1 MRSVAI
7 VGGSLAGLRAAETLR
22 SDGFSGTIH
31 FIGEETRLPYD
42 RPPLSKEVLGD
53 KMEVANAG
61 LISQEAFDA
70 LRLELHLGKRAV
82 GLDAERKA
90 VLLES
95 EGEAGGG
102 GASKAAGK
110 TAETAGAAA
119 SEGAAASAE
128 ITADGIVI
136 ATGSRPRKMPGTEG
150 IGGVYTLRTLEDC
163 LALKAEFATEPK
175 VAVIGAGFIGAE
187 VAATARGLGLDVTVI
202 EMLATPLA
210 RVLGDTLGQVM
221 ADLHR
226 DNGVDLRLGV
236 GVEEVVAGEG
246 GRVSSVELSDGM
258 SIAADVVVVGIGV
271 IPNTEWLEGSG
282 LEIDNGV
289 VCDETLLA
297 APGITAAGDVA
308 RWPNRRFGETMR
320 VEHWD
325 NAIEQGIAA
334 ARRLLAGG
342 WEQASSSET
351 GSKEAGSGKSDSS
364 KSGEAVPFTPVP
376 WFWSDQ
382 YDRKIQ
388 LAGRSSPDGKVEI
401 VTGSLEERRF
411 AAIYERD
418 GKLVGVLGM
427 NRPRH
432 VMQYR
437 QLIVDGASW
446 QEALAFGQ
454 A

>member
-42 RPPLSKEVLGD
+42 RPPLSKEVLGGE
-53 KMEVANAG
+53 MEVANAG

-90 VLLES
+90 VLLAG
-95 EGEAGGG
+95 EGEVSGEGAGEGAEAGGI
-102 GASKAAGK
+102 AAG
-110 TAETAGAAA
+110 GAAA
-119 SEGAAASAE
+119 SEE
-128 ITADGIVI
+128 IAADGIVI
-136 ATGSRPRKMPGTEG
+136 ATGARPREMPGAEG
-150 IGGVYTLRTLEDC
+150 IGGVYTLRTLDDC
-163 LALKAEFATEPK
+163 LALKAEFETGPK

-210 RVLGDTLGQVM
+210 RVLGDAMGQVM

-236 GVEEVVAGEG
+236 GVEEVVAGES
-246 GRVSSVELSDGM
+246 GRVASVALSDGT

-271 IPNTEWLEGSG
+271 VPNTEWLEGSG

-342 WEQASSSET
+342 WEQSSSGEA
-351 GSKEAGSGKSDSS
+351 GGEKAGSG
-364 KSGEAVPFTPVP
+364 SGGGESGSAVPFTPVP

-411 AAIYERD
+411 AAIYERN

-446 QEALAFGQ
+446 EEALAFGQ
-454 A
+454 G